1 MRHFSGLTKIKQLTL
16 LHQKKVPHLTKSHS
30 PRHNT
35 KLIKGHGMCGGGMI
49 GRGAFNSKNWEPVS
63 GGKIHP
69 AAHKKHLRPLVFRK

>member
-16 LHQKKVPHLTKSHS
+16 LHQKKVPHLEKSHS

-35 KLIKGHGMCGGGMI
+35 KLIKGS
-49 GRGAFNSKNWEPVS
+49 GAFVTKNWEPAS

-69 AAHKKHLRPLVFRK
+69 TAHKKHLRPLVFRK